1 MATTEEELKKK
12 LTSSNAERLGRSVRK
27 GVDSLGGNIAGAGK
41 AVANTVA
48 GVGAGIGTAATLAGN
63 ELKES
68 VGAPLGD
75 FARGFT
81 GSTPSPVTASPNQR
95 NQAAA
100 GFQRPTVT
108 EPTDISRGFTTQEST
123 GFSQS
128 VPTADEITKSIAFNE
143 SQRRQ
148 GGQGFQGATT
158 GDSSGT
164 GVQADRSPLGVIPDR
179 VSQQLSANRGFNTQ
193 LTQLGATAGDGTQLA
208 SRGGTFSSVGSSR
221 TPQQQLASLRETF
234 GSPKGQ
240 SNTGGFGIAP
250 NSYTR
255 ERNARLRDP
264 SNRLLSDLQ
273 SQVRSGQ
280 ISARAAGGIAAT
292 LLGQQQD
299 ATTARERLASQ
310 ANQFGQEIDL
320 KREQATTTNQIARE
334 KLASEAQSSALDR
347 ETTALGLGAKA
358 EQTAAKLGLDYAEL
372 GERQR
377 ANLASEDVARDRL
390 RQQEMLG
397 IAGIAQR
404 EQASVRSDQ
413 TARLGQLGQSLKA
426 QLEGVPTDLQAQYLG
441 QLLSPEVARQF
452 FSAEDAQLYF
462 PIEE

>member
-1 MATTEEELKKK
+1 MALTEEQKRQILK
-12 LTSSNAERLGRSVRK
+12 N
-27 GVDSLGGNIAGAGK
+27 AGK
-41 AVANTVA
+41 AVPDAKA
-48 GVGAGIGTAATLAGN
+48 ALAAPRPEGVDLLPKPQPATQPTLGGVSDGAEALPAT
-63 ELKES
+63 
-68 VGAPLGD
+68 P
-75 FARGFT
+75 T
-81 GSTPSPVTASPNQR
+81 
-95 NQAAA
+95 A

-108 EPTDISRGFTTQEST
+108 EPTDISKGFTTQEST

-128 VPTADEITKSIAFNE
+128 VPTADEITKSTAFNE

-158 GDSSGT
+158 GDFSGT

-193 LTQLGATAGDGTQLA
+193 LTQLGATAGDGTRLP
-208 SRGGTFSSVGSSR
+208 SGGGTFNTVGSSR
-221 TPQQQLASLRETF
+221 TPQAQLAALRETF
-234 GSPKGQ
+234 GSPGGR
-240 SNTGGFGIAP
+240 STTGGGVAFAP
-250 NSYTR
+250 DSRTR
-255 ERNARLRDP
+255 ERNARLNDP
-264 SNRLLSDLQ
+264 RRQLISDLN
-273 SQVRSGQ
+273 SQVRRGQ

-299 ATTARERLASQ
+299 ATTARERIAAEAARAGEDLA
-310 ANQFGQEIDL
+310 F
-320 KREQATTTNQIARE
+320 KRENAASVNQIARDR
-334 KLASEAQSSALDR
+334 LTSEAQTAALDR
-347 ETTALGLGAKA
+347 EATALGLGTKA
-358 EQTAAKLGLDYAEL
+358 EQAAAKLGLDYAEL

-397 IAGIAQR
+397 LAGIAQR
-404 EQASVRSDQ
+404 EKAAARSDT

-441 QLLSPEVARQF
+441 QLLGPEAARQF

>member
-1 MATTEEELKKK
+1 MALTEEQKQRILK
-12 LTSSNAERLGRSVRK
+12 NAGNAVKDIKSALAAPRPE
-27 GVDSLGGNIAGAGK
+27 GVDLLPKSKPATQPTLGGGISDGAE
-41 AVANTVA
+41 ALP
-48 GVGAGIGTAATLAGN
+48 AT
-63 ELKES
+63 
-68 VGAPLGD
+68 P
-75 FARGFT
+75 T
-81 GSTPSPVTASPNQR
+81 
-95 NQAAA
+95 A

-158 GDSSGT
+158 GDFSGT

-179 VSQQLSANRGFNTQ
+179 VRQQLSSNRGFNTQ
-193 LTQLGATAGDGTQLA
+193 LTRIGATAGDGTQLA

-320 KREQATTTNQIARE
+320 KREQATTTNQLARE

-347 ETTALGLGAKA
+347 EVTALGLGTKA
-358 EQTAAKLGLDYAEL
+358 EQAAAKLDLDYAEL

-377 ANLASEDVARDRL
+377 SNLASEDVARDRL
-390 RQQEMLG
+390 RQQELLG
-397 IAGIAQR
+397 IAGITQR
-404 EQASVRSDQ
+404 ENASQRSDQ

-426 QLEGVPTDLQAQYLG
+426 QLEGVPVDQQAQYLG
-441 QLLSPEVARQF
+441 RLLGPEVARQF

>member
-1 MATTEEELKKK
+1 M
-12 LTSSNAERLGRSVRK
+12 
-27 GVDSLGGNIAGAGK
+27 
-41 AVANTVA
+41 
-48 GVGAGIGTAATLAGN
+48 
-63 ELKES
+63 
-68 VGAPLGD
+68 
-75 FARGFT
+75 
-81 GSTPSPVTASPNQR
+81 
-95 NQAAA
+95 
-100 GFQRPTVT
+100 
-108 EPTDISRGFTTQEST
+108 
-123 GFSQS
+123 
-128 VPTADEITKSIAFNE
+128 PTADEITKSIAFNE

-158 GDSSGT
+158 GDFSGT

-179 VSQQLSANRGFNTQ
+179 VRQQLSSNRGFNTQ
-193 LTQLGATAGDGTQLA
+193 LTRIGATAGDGTQLA

-234 GSPKGQ
+234 GSPNGQ

-320 KREQATTTNQIARE
+320 KREQATTTNQLARE

-347 ETTALGLGAKA
+347 EVTALGLGTKA
-358 EQTAAKLGLDYAEL
+358 EQAAAKLDLDYAEL

-377 ANLASEDVARDRL
+377 SNLASEDVARDRL
-390 RQQEMLG
+390 RQQELLG
-397 IAGIAQR
+397 IAGITQR
-404 EQASVRSDQ
+404 ENASQRSDQ

-426 QLEGVPTDLQAQYLG
+426 QLEGVPVDQQAQYLG
-441 QLLSPEVARQF
+441 RLLGPEVARQF

>member
-48 GVGAGIGTAATLAGN
+48 EVGAGIGTAATLAGN
-63 ELKES
+63 KLKES

-100 GFQRPTVT
+100 G
-108 EPTDISRGFTTQEST
+108 S
-123 GFSQS
+123 
-128 VPTADEITKSIAFNE
+128 A
-143 SQRRQ
+143 
-148 GGQGFQGATT
+148 GATT

-164 GVQADRSPLGVIPDR
+164 GINARQSNPNSPVLGFENIKTIDPTAGAID
-179 VSQQLSANRGFNTQ
+179 SANRMLSQKNASRGFETQ
-193 LTQLGATAGDGTQLA
+193 TSQFGAIAGDGTQLA

-320 KREQATTTNQIARE
+320 KREQATTTNQLARE

-347 ETTALGLGAKA
+347 EVTALGLGTKA
-358 EQTAAKLGLDYAEL
+358 EQAAAKLGLDYAEL

-390 RQQEMLG
+390 RQQELLG
-397 IAGIAQR
+397 LAGITQR
-404 EQASVRSDQ
+404 EQAAARSDQ
-413 TARLGQLGQSLKA
+413 TARLGQVGDALKA
-426 QLEGVPTDLQAQYLG
+426 ALEGVPAEQRAAYLSNLIG
-441 QLLSPEVARQF
+441 PQGASQF
-452 FSAEDAQLYF
+452 FTPEEIELYF
-462 PIEE
+462 TTEE